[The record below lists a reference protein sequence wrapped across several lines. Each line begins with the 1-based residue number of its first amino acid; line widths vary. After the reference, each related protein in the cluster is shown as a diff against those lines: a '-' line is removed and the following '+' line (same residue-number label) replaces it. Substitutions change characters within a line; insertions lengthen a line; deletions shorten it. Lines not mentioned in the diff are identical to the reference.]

1 MFECLILL
9 VILKMK
15 ISTSKLV
22 KPIILLLSSTF
33 IWFPNDKVYI
43 GRFSLNSL
51 PISVFVWVC
60 SKGTSNFP
68 NVKARSLWSKLINTF
83 ISFSDNFYKNSSEML
98 VGFCTYSRF
107 ILGTEMCLSASDL
120 PSVKSLLEKID
131 SQRRLF
137 KSCRSSIIPNFFVG
151 AGLVRWTAFRRK
163 ILKNC
168 SVFYWLD

>member
-1 MFECLILL
+1 MFECLTLI

-33 IWFPNDKVYI
+33 IWSPNDKVYI

-51 PISVFVWVC
+51 PISVYVWVC
-60 SKGTSNFP
+60 SKGTSNFS

-83 ISFSDNFYKNSSEML
+83 ISFSDNFCKNYSEML
-98 VGFCTYSRF
+98 VRFCTYSFF
-107 ILGTEMCLSASDL
+107 ILGTDMGLSASGL
-120 PSVKSLLEKID
+120 PSVKSLLENID

-137 KSCRSSIIPNFFVG
+137 KSCGSSIISNFFVV
-151 AGLVRWTAFRRK
+151 AGLVR
-163 ILKNC
+163 
-168 SVFYWLD
+168 